1 MTPHW
6 DGRAW
11 TLGLAGILA
20 DAFESA
26 AGLRNTAFDPA
37 RLSVKLLSAND
48 ASEPS
53 SPCHGVVAGPVL
65 CPMLPLLNLSPY
77 GALGSYSRASHCA
90 VSIWPESHFLRYV
103 ITKILRDCF
112 AVGRR
117 EGDHLWAWTRLGKFL
132 RLAVLIINCSAIT
145 YITEM
150 SIHYVRSTI
159 IVFNLI
165 GKTSWPLL
173 SDLQRKHRR
182 WASCRQSGLLW
193 DAVRALRESRWS
205 RARSCEAN
213 GIEKCISS
221 LHGGA

>member
-1 MTPHW
+1 MHSNLPQVFVIP
-6 DGRAW
+6 RLIR
-11 TLGLAGILA
+11 LGCLW
-20 DAFESA
+20 
-26 AGLRNTAFDPA
+26 N
-37 RLSVKLLSAND
+37 
-48 ASEPS
+48 S
-53 SPCHGVVAGPVL
+53 SPQMTHRNHSPPLRRRSCGPVL
-65 CPMLPLLNLSPY
+65 CPMLPLSPY
-77 GALGSYSRASHCA
+77 CVLGAYSRASHCA

-173 SDLQRKHRR
+173 SDLQRKHH
-182 WASCRQSGLLW
+182 SLSIVSPIGL
-193 DAVRALRESRWS
+193 V
-205 RARSCEAN
+205 ARCSWGFAWV
-213 GIEKCISS
+213 KMK
-221 LHGGA
+221 